1 MIATMDL
8 LAFGV
13 NHNTA
18 PVDIREQVAFAPE
31 RMIEALKGLT
41 SQRHISEAAILS
53 TCNRTEVYCG
63 LTGGDAS
70 PVLSWFSDYHQ
81 LDTQA
86 VKPYVYSHPDSDAV
100 RHMLRVAS
108 GLDSMVLGEPQI
120 LGQMK
125 DAYSNASKA
134 GTVGKLLSRLF
145 QHTFSVAKRVRTD
158 TAIGSSPVSVAFAAV
173 SLARQIFGELNKQT
187 ALLIGA
193 GETIELAARH
203 LYENGIGRMI
213 ISNRTLSKAQHLAG
227 DLEAYAIALADMP
240 AHLAEADI
248 VISSTASQ
256 LPILGKGSVE
266 RALKQRKHKPMF
278 MVDVAVPRDIEPEVD
293 ELDDVYLYSV
303 DDLRDIIEEN
313 MESRREAAKQAEEII
328 DTQVTHFMEWM
339 GSLAAVDTLTSY
351 RGNAETLRDETL
363 NKARQQLARGDNPT
377 QVIEELARQLTNK
390 LIHQPTVQIRQAG
403 ADGREDL
410 LKAASEL
417 FDLEP
422 LDDVENNSAENSS
435 SGKDKN

>member
-1 MIATMDL
+1 
-8 LAFGV
+8 
-13 NHNTA
+13 
-18 PVDIREQVAFAPE
+18 
-31 RMIEALKGLT
+31 
-41 SQRHISEAAILS
+41 
-53 TCNRTEVYCG
+53 
-63 LTGGDAS
+63 
-70 PVLSWFSDYHQ
+70 
-81 LDTQA
+81 
-86 VKPYVYSHPDSDAV
+86 
-100 RHMLRVAS
+100 
-108 GLDSMVLGEPQI
+108 
-120 LGQMK
+120 
-125 DAYSNASKA
+125 
-134 GTVGKLLSRLF
+134 
-145 QHTFSVAKRVRTD
+145 VRTD

-173 SLARQIFGELNKQT
+173 SLARQIFGDLKNQT

-227 DLEAYAIALADMP
+227 DFEAYAIALADMP
-240 AHLAEADI
+240 SHLAEADI

-256 LPILGKGSVE
+256 LPILGKGTVE
-266 RALKQRKHKPMF
+266 RALKQRKHKPIF

-303 DDLRDIIEEN
+303 DDLRDIIEEK

-339 GSLAAVDTLTSY
+339 SSLAAVDTLTAY
-351 RGNAETLRDETL
+351 RRSAEDLRDDAL
-363 NKARQQLARGDNPT
+363 NKARQQLARGDNPSL
-377 QVIEELARQLTNK
+377 VMEELARQLTNK

-410 LKAASEL
+410 LNAASEL
-417 FDLEP
+417 FDLDL
-422 LDDVENNSAENSS
+422 LDSETKS